1 VTKRLN
7 SRQGIPRIPT
17 IPRWRLRRRRNG
29 LPPRPTGRL
38 ALPSLAFRI
47 RPIRRSPASNRA
59 TVRQDMDSRGTHNP
73 SCRRNSNRHSSSP
86 RKNASAPTSRASLRI
101 AGREKAGDGRAES
114 KHQGK
119 GRRVGCQAANRTG
132 RSCVRFRR
140 VEKLL
145 NDSPLIRLYYLYVP
159 RPNLRNPSFCHS
171 LQRVSAEHS
180 GTSPDVAGLLDRCRV
195 SALR

>member
-1 VTKRLN
+1 MTKRLN

-73 SCRRNSNRHSSSP
+73 SYRRNSNRHSSSP

-101 AGREKAGDGRAES
+101 
-114 KHQGK
+114 
-119 GRRVGCQAANRTG
+119 
-132 RSCVRFRR
+132 SCT
-140 VEKLL
+140 
-145 NDSPLIRLYYLYVP
+145 PVP
-159 RPNLRNPSFCHS
+159 RNRSKSRVRRPLRNMFLLPRMRSGRKIRAYRHREPLEIPQS
-171 LQRVSAEHS
+171 RREGTNVPWRQISIQLAGNPISSMRVQFSTRS
-180 GTSPDVAGLLDRCRV
+180 
-195 SALR
+195 